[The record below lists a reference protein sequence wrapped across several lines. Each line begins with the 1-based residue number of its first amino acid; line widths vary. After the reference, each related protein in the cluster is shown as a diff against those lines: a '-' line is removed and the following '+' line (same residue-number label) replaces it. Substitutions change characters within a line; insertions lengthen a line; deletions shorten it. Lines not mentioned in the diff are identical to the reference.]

1 MSTFPAVSVIVP
13 VFNPGADFDD
23 CVASLLGQTMRP
35 GELEL
40 IFVDDGSTDGTPAR
54 LDALAAE
61 HPHVRVVHTP
71 NSGWPGRPRNIGIEL
86 ARGEYVYFV
95 DNDDWLEHDA
105 IERMHA
111 AARRDAADVVIGKVV
126 GHGRTVPRA
135 LFRESVHGVPFD
147 SARFLA
153 LLTPHK
159 LFRRETLDVH
169 GIRFPEGRRRL
180 EDHLF
185 VVHAYFHAARISVLA
200 DRPYY
205 HWMLRDRARHAS
217 SRRIDPEGYFANVRE
232 VLDLVVEHTEP
243 GPLRDGL
250 LSHWYRGKMLG
261 RVGGGG
267 FRRRDDEFN
276 RRLVAVIRALALD
289 RYDESVHE
297 RLAFNLRVRSLL
309 LRAGR
314 YDALQQLAE
323 LESGLRAVVRARVR
337 GDGQR
342 VVLGVTATLGGL
354 ELARDGGRIV
364 WRPPASLGEPLG
376 GAALDVTDEV
386 GAGRVQ
392 LFLHSLRDGSE
403 YLVGGDSQT
412 ALVGSRPVLTARAEI
427 TADERR
433 RRRPAAGRRLGGAR
447 RRQRGRLLALAVRA
461 PQRRAT
467 RAHGLHGRARSSPR
481 RCAAPVAGDPDRR
494 APPPGHARPAAS
506 LPGRDD
512 IRIGVTWHSWRTVRE
527 GVTPSRRAPRG

>member
-1 MSTFPAVSVIVP
+1 MHTAPAVSVIVP

-23 CVASLLGQTMRP
+23 CVASLLGQTMCP

-40 IFVDDGSTDGTPAR
+40 IFVDDGSTDGSPAR

-71 NSGWPGRPRNIGIEL
+71 NSGWPGRPRNVGIEL

-95 DNDDWLEHDA
+95 DNDDWLERDA

-111 AARRDAADVVIGKVV
+111 AAQRDAADIVIGKVV
-126 GHGRTVPRA
+126 GHGRTVPRG
-135 LFRESVHGVPFD
+135 LFRESVHGAPFD

-159 LFRRETLDVH
+159 LFRRALLDANA
-169 GIRFPEGRRRL
+169 IRFPEGRRRL

-217 SRRIDPEGYFANVRE
+217 SRRIDPEGYFDNVRE

-243 GPLRDGL
+243 GPLRDRL

-276 RRLVAVIRALALD
+276 RRLVAAIRTLALE
-289 RYDESVHE
+289 RYDERVHE
-297 RLAFNLRVRSLL
+297 RLGFNLRVRSLL

-323 LESGLRAVVRARVR
+323 LESGLRAAVRARVR

-354 ELARDGGRIV
+354 ELVRDGERV
-364 WRPPASLGEPLG
+364 AWHPPAPLREALG
-376 GAALDVTDEV
+376 GADARRH
-386 GAGRVQ
+386 GR
-392 LFLHSLRDGSE
+392 G
-403 YLVGGDSQT
+403 
-412 ALVGSRPVLTARAEI
+412 P
-427 TADERR
+427 
-433 RRRPAAGRRLGGAR
+433 RRPRAALPALAA
-447 RRQRGRLLALAVRA
+447 RRQRVPAGR
-461 PQRRAT
+461 
-467 RAHGLHGRARSSPR
+467 
-481 RCAAPVAGDPDRR
+481 
-494 APPPGHARPAAS
+494 
-506 LPGRDD
+506 
-512 IRIGVTWHSWRTVRE
+512 
-527 GVTPSRRAPRG
+527 